1 MQNSFEQVVHT
12 YSETIY
18 NTAYLYVR
26 KREVAEDI
34 TQEVLLKFYKV
45 QADFRGEASLKTYLT
60 RMTINACYDYER
72 SWKNKTQQWIETL
85 TLKSDENLEASVE
98 GQETKSELIEAISKL
113 KPKLKEVII
122 LYYFEELLIR
132 EIADVLQCNENT
144 VQTRLSRARVQL
156 KHVMNREDGEWN
168 EKTAIK

>member
-1 MQNSFEQVVHT
+1 MHILFEQVVHT
-12 YSETIY
+12 YSESIY

-34 TQEVLLKFYKV
+34 TQEVLLKYFKAQNSY
-45 QADFRGEASLKTYLT
+45 RGEATLKTYLT

-72 SWKNKTQQWIETL
+72 SWKNKAHQWIETI
-85 TLKSDENLEASVE
+85 TLKSNENIESSVE
-98 GQETKSELIEAISKL
+98 GLETKSELIKAISKL

-122 LYYFEELLIR
+122 LYYYEELLIR
-132 EIADVLQCNENT
+132 EIAEVLQCNENT
-144 VQTRLSRARVQL
+144 VQTRLSRAREQL